1 MSKRILIIGAGTGGT
16 LTANRLR
23 RRYGDRAQI
32 TVIDADDR
40 HLYQPGLLFVPFA
53 LADPDDIVRS
63 RAKQLRKG
71 INFHIGEVDRVD
83 IEAEE
88 VLLKDGSR
96 FVYDV
101 LVVASGSSLLPEET
115 EGLPE
120 ALSQGSAF
128 GFYTLD
134 EAVALR
140 EKLKG
145 FDSGHL
151 VMNMVEMPIKC
162 PVAPLEFCFLADWF
176 LHERGVRSEVEI
188 TYVTPLDGAFTKP
201 VASRELGDLLK
212 SKDIRLETEFA
223 TGQVDGDAGKL
234 ISWDEREIPFDL
246 LVSIPVHGGADFVSR
261 SEGLGDELGFVMTDP
276 HTLQSAVAP
285 NIFAIGDAT
294 NLPASKAGSATHFE
308 GDTLTANI
316 ERFFDGEEP
325 EGTYDGH
332 ANCFIETGFH
342 KALLI
347 DFNYEVEP
355 LPGRYPFARVGLPLL
370 RESRLNHMAKLA
382 FQPFYWH
389 ALLPGRDV
397 PGIGAQMSMDGK
409 QPTPS
414 NQGESE

>member
-1 MSKRILIIGAGTGGT
+1 
-16 LTANRLR
+16 
-23 RRYGDRAQI
+23 
-32 TVIDADDR
+32 
-40 HLYQPGLLFVPFA
+40 
-53 LADPDDIVRS
+53 
-63 RAKQLRKG
+63 
-71 INFHIGEVDRVD
+71 
-83 IEAEE
+83 
-88 VLLKDGSR
+88 
-96 FVYDV
+96 
-101 LVVASGSSLLPEET
+101 
-115 EGLPE
+115 
-120 ALSQGSAF
+120 
-128 GFYTLD
+128 
-134 EAVALR
+134 
-140 EKLKG
+140 
-145 FDSGHL
+145 
-151 VMNMVEMPIKC
+151 
-162 PVAPLEFCFLADWF
+162 
-176 LHERGVRSEVEI
+176 
-188 TYVTPLDGAFTKP
+188 
-201 VASRELGDLLK
+201 
-212 SKDIRLETEFA
+212 
-223 TGQVDGDAGKL
+223 
-234 ISWDEREIPFDL
+234 
-246 LVSIPVHGGADFVSR
+246 
-261 SEGLGDELGFVMTDP
+261 MTDP